1 MNQTARDIMLYDAQK
16 KSSGVAYLWW
26 FLLGFLGAHRF
37 YLKRPGSAI
46 AQAVANI
53 GGSWL
58 AFADGIKP
66 VHTFVIGGGSYA
78 IYTGLTALIF
88 NVVVAVV
95 VQLLLGKRGEETPA
109 LRQSAG

>member
-58 AFADGIKP
+58 AFRDLNTTAGW
-66 VHTFVIGGGSYA
+66 VLAVIGGLWVLVDVFLIPGLVRAYNTVLA
-78 IYTGLTALIF
+78 QVLTA
-88 NVVVAVV
+88 
-95 VQLLLGKRGEETPA
+95 TP
-109 LRQSAG
+109 